1 MSELDWDN
9 MSDEERVNAEK
20 RENRQIRRK
29 SRGLRSAI
37 IDKIAKGQDSEE
49 FPNVDGSSKQT
60 YAIVTVLDGLDR
72 DVQESEKALAA
83 KEGSNDA
90 GAMVTAIFEG
100 IIDRMGDPSEKF
112 AQGERGMRTVGN
124 ETQRLR
130 PGNEA
135 SSQHMHTGR
144 DEIEYAEVFHKDG
157 KK

>member
-1 MSELDWDN
+1 MSEIDWDN
-9 MSDEERVNAEK
+9 MSEEERVSAEK

-37 IDKIAKGQDSEE
+37 IDKIAKGEDSEE
-49 FPNVDGSSKQT
+49 FPNIDGSSKQT

-83 KEGSNDA
+83 KDGANDT
-90 GAMVTAIFEG
+90 GALVTAIFEG
-100 IIDRMGDPSEKF
+100 LIDRMGDPSDKL
-112 AQGERGMRTVGN
+112 AQGERGIRTVGD
-124 ETQRLR
+124 ESKRLR
-130 PGNEA
+130 PDNNA

-144 DEIEYAEVFHKDG
+144 DEIEYEHVFHKNE